1 MMQNEENPN
10 NLCIAIR
17 PFSHQVHIR
26 FHERI
31 ALVCIVLLKLE
42 DDELGSIEI
51 TQTLWLSLG

>member
-1 MMQNEENPN
+1 MQNEENPN

-17 PFSHQVHIR
+17 PFSHRVHIR

-42 DDELGSIEI
+42 DDEIGSIEI
-51 TQTLWLSLG
+51 TRTL